1 MKYRSR
7 WSAAFFPDLRSHWH
21 WFVLVPVLAAV
32 ADVRAADVRAAEAMQ
47 WSRFRG
53 PNGSGVTTETGI
65 PSQWSEND
73 YAWVADLPGV
83 GNSSPVAWGDR
94 VFVTAADV
102 ENETRSLVCLDLHS
116 GREVWRAEDGF
127 KSYKKHKNNSFAS
140 ATPAVDADHVYQL
153 WHSKKATTLVAYD
166 HGGDEQWRAELGG
179 YLHGQGGATSPIV
192 AGDYVVVAHDHKS
205 NSFLLALDRKTGK
218 QHWKIIREGK
228 RACYSTPCVHDAG
241 GKPEIVFVHCF
252 EGVTGVDLETGQL
265 NWMVDPFGRESQR
278 ALASPVVSGNLVI
291 AGSGAIAGDR
301 QVVAIGLGK
310 NADQPAAELYRVV
323 RQAPHV
329 PTPLILGNRVYLW
342 NDGGICTCCDLSTGD
357 VVWQKRVGGAYFSSP
372 IAIGDRIF
380 SIDTTGEV
388 VVLAA
393 GDTFRVIARN
403 PMGQGSRATLA
414 VAERTLLIRTEGK
427 LFAVRGKQR
436 DSRKVDVR

>member
-1 MKYRSR
+1 MKYRNDCPTTFATILTSR
-7 WSAAFFPDLRSHWH
+7 FHL
-21 WFVLVPVLAAV
+21 FVMLALLIVLPVGWVQAQS
-32 ADVRAADVRAAEAMQ
+32 DQPTQ

-53 PNGSGVTTETGI
+53 PNGSGVTTDRGI
-65 PSQWSEND
+65 PSKWSEND
-73 YAWVADLPGV
+73 HAWVADLPGV

-94 VFVTAADV
+94 VFVTAADE

-116 GREVWRAEDGF
+116 GREVWRAEDSF

-153 WHSKKATTLVAYD
+153 WHSKKATTLIAYD
-166 HGGDEQWRAELGG
+166 HDGNEQWRTGLGA

-192 AGDYVVVAHDHKS
+192 AGGYVVVAHDHKS
-205 NSFLLALDRKTGK
+205 NSFLLAVDRKTGK
-218 QHWKIIREGK
+218 QHWKIPRDGQ
-228 RACYSTPCVHDAG
+228 RACYSTPCVRDADG
-241 GKPEIVFVHCF
+241 RPEIVFVHCF

-301 QVVAIGLGK
+301 QVVAIGIGK
-310 NADQPAAELYRVV
+310 DADEPAAELYRVV

-342 NDGGICTCCDLSTGD
+342 NDGGICTCCDLRTGE
-357 VVWQKRVGGAYFSSP
+357 VVWQKRVGGSYFSSP

-380 SIDTTGEV
+380 SIDTGGEV

-414 VAERTLLIRTEGK
+414 VADRTLLIRTEGK
-427 LFAVRGKQR
+427 LFAIRGE
-436 DSRKVDVR
+436 

>member
-1 MKYRSR
+1 MKYRNCGPTTFAPILSSGV
-7 WSAAFFPDLRSHWH
+7 WL
-21 WFVLVPVLAAV
+21 FVLLALLFVLPVGLANAQS
-32 ADVRAADVRAAEAMQ
+32 DQAMQ

-53 PNGSGVTTETGI
+53 PNGSGVTTEIGI
-65 PSQWSEND
+65 PSQWSEKN
-73 YAWVADLPGV
+73 YAWVAELPGV

-102 ENETRSLVCLDLHS
+102 ENEIRFLVCFDLHS
-116 GREVWRAEDGF
+116 GEEIWRAADDF

-153 WHSKKATTLVAYD
+153 WHSKKATSLIAYD
-166 HGGDEQWRAELGG
+166 HGGNEQWRTELGA

-192 AGDYVVVAHDHKS
+192 AGDFVVVAHDHKS
-205 NSFLLALDRKTGK
+205 NSFLLALDRKSGE
-218 QHWKIIREGK
+218 QHWKIPRDGK
-228 RACYSTPCVHDAG
+228 RACYSTPCVRDADG
-241 GKPEIVFVHCF
+241 RLEIVFVHCF
-252 EGVTGVDLETGQL
+252 EGVTGIDLETGQL

-278 ALASPVVSGNLVI
+278 ALASPVVSGDLVI

-310 NADQPAAELYRVV
+310 DADESAAELYRVV

-342 NDGGICTCCDLSTGD
+342 NDGGICTCCDLRTGD
-357 VVWQKRVGGAYFSSP
+357 VVWQKRVGGSYFSSP

-414 VAERTLLIRTEGK
+414 VAGKKLLIRTEGK
-427 LFAVRGKQR
+427 LFAVRGKLR
-436 DSRKVDVR
+436 GK